1 MIDKSQ
7 VPEGCKIIAHND
19 NGFALMVGDI
29 VRWPSYVRGESDLAR
44 RKLSDDDTLGER
56 SVGVKCTILAMT
68 DGGEFKILF
77 EIHEIR
83 GGDTRIV

>member
-7 VPEGCKIIAHND
+7 VPEGCKIIAYND
-19 NGFALMVGDI
+19 NGFALRVGDLI
-29 VRWPSYVRGESDLAR
+29 HWPSYVRGETSLAR
-44 RKLSDDDTLGER
+44 RKLSNDDTLGEQ
-56 SVGVKCTILAMT
+56 SVDVKCVMLAMT